1 MHHNGS
7 MQSQHT
13 QPMAGPRAGKRPIS
27 SRAGTH
33 VGLVV
38 GGSGT
43 RWLAALLAP
52 VTLLAACSSGTDS
65 AAPVTRTVQVTVPPS
80 NTGAGVTTAGGGGTA
95 APGGQDGSGPA
106 ASAGA
111 SGTAGTAAA
120 TPSGSTPAAGSTAA
134 SPAAST
140 ATGKATSSPAT
151 PDPGAKPPVDTS
163 KDTVLWDDN
172 SMVPHLFF
180 HSLVVD
186 PKRAF
191 SDAESGAGYLDYMVT
206 QREFGKI
213 LQQLYKND
221 YVLVSPHQL
230 ATVRPDGSVTP
241 KPLKLPKGK
250 KPLVISVDDVS
261 YYEYMEGDGFAS
273 KLVVADNGRVLNTY
287 TDAAGTTK
295 QGAYDVMPM
304 VDDFVR
310 KYPDFSHDGARG
322 VVALTGYNGV
332 LGYRSSPSEYAGKNK
347 NLKQDIATATKVA
360 DAMKKEGWEFG
371 SHSWGHINFTK
382 SSVDS
387 IRSDNQKWMSDV
399 APIVGKTD
407 LLIYPFGA
415 DISGVA
421 EYSGAKYDYLKGAG
435 YSFYFN
441 VDGSTTAWGQWGDG
455 YLREARINVDGI
467 SMKAE
472 LDGRKVLD
480 AFFDTKSV
488 LDPARPAS
496 ISGSGS

>member
-1 MHHNGS
+1 MQHHRS
-7 MQSQHT
+7 VPDPYLRLSR
-13 QPMAGPRAGKRPIS
+13 RAGGRRPLTG
-27 SRAGTH
+27 RARTA
-33 VGLVV
+33 
-38 GGSGT
+38 
-43 RWLAALLAP
+43 RWIAGLLAP
-52 VTLLAACSSGTDS
+52 VTLLTACSSGTDS
-65 AAPVTRTVQVTVPPS
+65 ATPVTRTVQVTVPPGNAGETGGATAAPTAGPPDAGTS
-80 NTGAGVTTAGGGGTA
+80 AASGGSTAAPGADVSASPGAGVT
-95 APGGQDGSGPA
+95 
-106 ASAGA
+106 
-111 SGTAGTAAA
+111 
-120 TPSGSTPAAGSTAA
+120 PSKTGGSTASSAGTPKA
-134 SPAAST
+134 SAST
-140 ATGKATSSPAT
+140 APQA
-151 PDPGAKPPVDTS
+151 GAMPPVDNS

-213 LQQLYKND
+213 LQQLYDND

-230 ATVRPDGSVTP
+230 ATVQPDGSIKP

-287 TDAAGTTK
+287 TDASGTTK
-295 QGAYDVMPM
+295 QGSYDVMPM
-304 VDDFVR
+304 VDDFIR
-310 KYPDFSHDGARG
+310 KNPDFSHDGARG
-322 VVALTGYNGV
+322 IVALTGYNGV

-382 SSVDS
+382 SSADS
-387 IRSDNQKWMSDV
+387 IRADNQKWMSDV

-455 YLREARINVDGI
+455 YLREARINVDGL

-472 LDGRKVLD
+472 LGGRKVLD

-496 ISGSGS
+496 IAGSGS

>member
-1 MHHNGS
+1 MHHRGLTPE
-7 MQSQHT
+7 HT
-13 QPMAGPRAGKRPIS
+13 RQARLPDQPAAGGRQVRAS
-27 SRAGTH
+27 SR
-33 VGLVV
+33 
-38 GGSGT
+38 S
-43 RWLAALLAP
+43 RWQSRARTARWGAALLVP
-52 VTLLAACSSGTDS
+52 VTVLAACSSGADNS
-65 AAPVTRTVQVTVPPS
+65 APVTETVQVTVPPS
-80 NTGAGVTTAGGGGTA
+80 DAGGGASTDAGATGTGSA
-95 APGGQDGSGPA
+95 APGGATGGTGSP
-106 ASAGA
+106 A
-111 SGTAGTAAA
+111 SGTG
-120 TPSGSTPAAGSTAA
+120 A
-134 SPAAST
+134 SSADPGAST
-140 ATGKATSSPAT
+140 AQSSKPAPTKPTAGKPSSGKPT
-151 PDPGAKPPVDTS
+151 DPSAGGMPPVDTS
-163 KDTVLWDDN
+163 KDTELWDDN

-191 SDAESGAGYLDYMVT
+191 SDQESGAGYLDYMVT

-213 LQQLYKND
+213 LQQLYDNN
-221 YVLVSPHQL
+221 YLLVSPHQL
-230 ATVRPDGSVTP
+230 ATVQADGSIKS

-250 KPLVISVDDVS
+250 KPLVLSVDDVS

-295 QGAYDVMPM
+295 QGSYDVMPM
-304 VDDFVR
+304 VDDFIR
-310 KYPDFSHDGARG
+310 KNPDFSHAGARG
-322 VVALTGYNGV
+322 VVALTGYNGA

-360 DAMKKEGWEFG
+360 DAMKKEGWEFA

-382 SSVDS
+382 SSVDR
-387 IRSDNQKWMSDV
+387 IRSDNEKWMSDV

-421 EYSGAKYDYLKGAG
+421 EYSGDKYDYLKGQG

-455 YLREARINVDGI
+455 YLREARINVDGL

-488 LDPARPAS
+488 LDPARPPS